1 MKTLVN
7 IFWVFGCCFFNINAL
22 AGASLF
28 TSDGTQ
34 YHIQN
39 LANEVKEMAEAIEK
53 DMKAGGRG
61 ADNIIFYV
69 HGRGKEPKKS
79 LDEVIPNLE
88 EEYSAKVIMF
98 HWFPSYKGGATG
110 YPDEEAKAAAPDLL
124 NVLASFQKFKKGHPE
139 KFSKIKSTLLVH
151 SMGNI
156 VFAKMMESYQ
166 QQSFDKNLFDT
177 VILNSADADAKD
189 HDQWVKKIDFSD
201 NIYITVNKHDNILG
215 LSAKRQGEKRLG
227 QKLET
232 MFGKDIPLAN
242 NANYVDFS
250 KIDVNHRYFLKGGQ
264 DGNPYLEKFYEAIL
278 NGNPVNLE
286 HFNGAKAKAGNGN
299 KIYVFDSE

>member
-1 MKTLVN
+1 M
-7 IFWVFGCCFFNINAL
+7 NAF

-34 YHIQN
+34 YNIKN
-39 LANEVKEMAEAIEK
+39 LSSEVKEIADAIEK
-53 DMKAGGRG
+53 DMKAGRG

-79 LDEVIPNLE
+79 LDDVIPHLE

-98 HWFPSYKGGATG
+98 HWFPSYKGPAG
-110 YPDEEAKAAAPDLL
+110 YPNEEADAAAPDLL
-124 NVLASFQKFKKGHPE
+124 NVLASFQKFKKEHPE

-156 VFAKMMESYQ
+156 VFAKMMESYK
-166 QQSFDKNLFDT
+166 QQSLEKNLFDT
-177 VILNSADADAKD
+177 VILNSADADAKG

-201 NIYITVNKHDNILG
+201 SIYITVNKNDNILG
-215 LSAKRQGEKRLG
+215 LSAKRQREKRLG

-232 MFGKDIPLAN
+232 MLGKDIPLAN

-264 DGNPYLEKFYEAIL
+264 DDNPYLEKFYDAVL
-278 NGNPVNLE
+278 NGNPVNLKD
-286 HFNGAKAKAGNGN
+286 FDGAKAKAGNGN
-299 KIYVFDSE
+299 QIFVFENE

>member
-1 MKTLVN
+1 MKTLIKV
-7 IFWVFGCCFFNINAL
+7 FLVFGFCFFNMNAF

-39 LANEVKEMAEAIEK
+39 LSNEVKEMAEAIEK

-98 HWFPSYKGGATG
+98 HWFPSYKGPAG
-110 YPDEEAKAAAPDLL
+110 YPNEEAKAAAPDLL
-124 NVLASFQKFKKGHPE
+124 NVLASFQKFKKDHPE

-156 VFAKMMESYQ
+156 VFARMMESYQ

-189 HDQWVKKIDFSD
+189 HDLWVKKIDFSD

-215 LSAKRQGEKRLG
+215 LSAKRQREKRLG

-232 MFGKDIPLAN
+232 MFGKDILLAN

-264 DGNPYLEKFYEAIL
+264 DGNPYLEKFYEAVL

-286 HFNGAKAKAGNGN
+286 HFNGAKAKPGNGN
-299 KIYVFDSE
+299 KIYVFENE